1 MKNTNLTASSATA
14 GYEPAPATSG
24 FLQGG
29 AASQDRSARHAH
41 NVEVGGSNPSPATN
55 LAACQPALRIYNSAS
70 RTVAA
75 SLHSHT
81 NQCAPVRDAAE
92 QALSCAPAEV
102 ITGKWGA
109 RSFGTT
115 KRRDGDR
122 PGSAIATQA
131 GRSTCPASGGS
142 AATPGNGSEVGGW
155 RSVARVL
162 IAPFALLSS
171 CFRLLSAA
179 GAPVLTR
186 QFTSVSPGRLTRCAP
201 FPWLQL
207 PPMPARFFFEPTAPD
222 RRVVWWLGIN
232 GGLV

>member
-24 FLQGG
+24 FTRGG
-29 AASQDRSARHAH
+29 AVVAHVAH
-41 NVEVGGSNPSPATN
+41 NHEVAGSIPAPATLTDAGSDSLPRN
-55 LAACQPALRIYNSAS
+55 QGQSAASSLGNGSLKALAARVAAGAVTSRPSLSLAACQPALRIYNSAS

-75 SLHSHT
+75 T
-81 NQCAPVRDAAE
+81 
-92 QALSCAPAEV
+92 
-102 ITGKWGA
+102 
-109 RSFGTT
+109 
-115 KRRDGDR
+115 
-122 PGSAIATQA
+122 
-131 GRSTCPASGGS
+131 
-142 AATPGNGSEVGGW
+142 
-155 RSVARVL
+155 
-162 IAPFALLSS
+162 LLS
-171 CFRLLSAA
+171 RLLSAA